1 MGCRGRTALEM
12 EMPLV
17 VAVPN
22 APPRVSANSAGVFLQ
37 VPLDTVVHVAV
48 SAWYQAYAS
57 SMPWLASVPTLTA
70 VIALLVRPP
79 MSVTAA
85 DVGLTSAVVSADCL
99 LVGRVTS
106 GSIWQ
111 PFAQSPKTMP
121 KLTAPKCVLA
131 TDSW

>member
-1 MGCRGRTALEM
+1 
-12 EMPLV
+12 MPLV

-57 SMPWLASVPTLTA
+57 SMPWLASVPGLTDLTA

-121 KLTAPKCVLA
+121 KLTALA
-131 TDSW
+131 TVSW